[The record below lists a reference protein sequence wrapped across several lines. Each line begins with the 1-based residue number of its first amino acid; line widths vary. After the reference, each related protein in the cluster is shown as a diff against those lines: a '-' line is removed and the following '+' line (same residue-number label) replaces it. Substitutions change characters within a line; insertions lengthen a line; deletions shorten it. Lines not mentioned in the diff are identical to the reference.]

1 MAAGKTSK
9 MIVAGI
15 DIGTAYSG
23 WAYSMKHNP
32 NHVFA
37 NMAWNSEHA
46 LCKGRYIAMAHVLDH
61 MADIVLCV

>member
-9 MIVAGI
+9 MVVAGI

-32 NHVFA
+32 DQVFA
-37 NMAWNSEHA
+37 NMAWNSGNMLSA
-46 LCKGRYIAMAHVLDH
+46 KVGI
-61 MADIVLCV
+61 

>member
-37 NMAWNSEHA
+37 NMAWNSGNMLSA
-46 LCKGRYIAMAHVLDH
+46 KVGI
-61 MADIVLCV
+61 